1 MITGNIKSLLQI
13 KFKNRHDNYAD
24 QYNRIFMVKMAM
36 ISSMLL
42 GLNWFKDTIRCTVPN
57 FAQLDKGYIHQACW
71 IQGMNNVF
79 LRTDCSNCKL
89 KVFKFRIYEERF
101 TFFKYFLQT
110 FSFNVFLLRIAC
122 LLGFKFGDLAQRFI
136 LYENESSIL
145 PSKTNDRFL
154 YNTQRQ
160 VKMYLMILSVSRYT
174 RLTVLKTQDV
184 PVNTV

>member
-24 QYNRIFMVKMAM
+24 QYSRIFMVKMAM

-79 LRTDCSNCKL
+79 YGRIVQIVNLKFLRSGFMKKDLISSN
-89 KVFKFRIYEERF
+89 I
-101 TFFKYFLQT
+101 
-110 FSFNVFLLRIAC
+110 FSKRFLLMYFY
-122 LLGFKFGDLAQRFI
+122 L
-136 LYENESSIL
+136 ES
-145 PSKTNDRFL
+145 PAF
-154 YNTQRQ
+154 
-160 VKMYLMILSVSRYT
+160 
-174 RLTVLKTQDV
+174 
-184 PVNTV
+184 